1 MDVAA
6 ADTLD
11 FETVIKET
19 EKAYQIKFDAQT
31 ICWLPKSQIRIIDE
45 IIYVPEWLVKDKG
58 LEGFIIK

>member
-6 ADTLD
+6 ADALD
-11 FETVIKET
+11 FESVIKET